1 MVFLCGRL
9 GLAFAAARTHSGH
22 SLIWR
27 LWRQASKCT
36 NLQKASKGYL
46 RHFIILY
53 ILLMCCEIITSRRKT
68 PCTTRSCFAFRD
80 PARRQVCQH
89 CACVAFQG
97 LMAWPWALLTE
108 CCVIELSTS
117 VHLTSPVCF
126 CCTSAYQSI
135 WSVTCQCWQLCFRHP
150 FPNR

>member
-1 MVFLCGRL
+1 MWCSCAADLAWLLQQPGHTVGIHWFEDCG
-9 GLAFAAARTHSGH
+9 GKP
-22 SLIWR
+22 
-27 LWRQASKCT
+27 ASVQIYRKH
-36 NLQKASKGYL
+36 L
-46 RHFIILY
+46 RHFVLLY
-53 ILLMCCEIITSRRKT
+53 FSCEIITSRRKT